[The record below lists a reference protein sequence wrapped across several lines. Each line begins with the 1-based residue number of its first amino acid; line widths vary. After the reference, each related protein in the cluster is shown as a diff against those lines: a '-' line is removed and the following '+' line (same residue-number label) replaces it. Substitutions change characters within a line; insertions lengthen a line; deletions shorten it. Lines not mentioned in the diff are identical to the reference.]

1 MQELMK
7 HPCHSSKICIL
18 IFVEKPGTGVFL
30 MKEKA
35 KLYKVPKDRVSHMLS
50 KRLSSEEQ
58 KNDIGMMEAN
68 VADKRKNL
76 GGGQFKSVPVP
87 SQQMNSSGQK

>member
-7 HPCHSSKICIL
+7 HPYHSSKICIL
-18 IFVEKPGTGVFL
+18 IFAEKPDTGVFM

-35 KLYKVPKDRVSHMLS
+35 KFYKVSKDRVTNLLS
-50 KRLSSEEQ
+50 KRLSGKEQ
-58 KNDIGMMEAN
+58 KNDVGMMEAN

-76 GGGQFKSVPVP
+76 GGG
-87 SQQMNSSGQK
+87 